1 MNISYSMQ
9 PIVLQNNTYCL
20 ATYKNRSLVEL
31 DYPGG
36 NYTAVTSPQIFYE
49 KYLMEEVEDISSGLG
64 PINVMLTGYLLA
76 VYIAIFLLLAAD
88 IKLSKGKLSLGI
100 NFTGPPLPG
109 SHSPYIEW
117 SFTK

>member
-9 PIVLQNNTYCL
+9 PIVLENKTYCL

-31 DYPGG
+31 DYPD

-49 KYLMEEVEDISSGLG
+49 KYLMEEIEDISSGLG
-64 PINVMLTGYLLA
+64 PINFTLTGYLLV

-109 SHSPYIEW
+109 SHSPYIE
-117 SFTK
+117 